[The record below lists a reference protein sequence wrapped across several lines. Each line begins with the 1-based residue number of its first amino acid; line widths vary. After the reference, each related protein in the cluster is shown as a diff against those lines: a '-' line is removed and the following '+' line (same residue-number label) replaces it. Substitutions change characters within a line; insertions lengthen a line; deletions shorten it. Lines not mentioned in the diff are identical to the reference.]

1 MSFLYFFPSF
11 SSLEAF
17 AIKRVA
23 MKMGKVERELLRR
36 LAVEVGD
43 PDDIVSI
50 SQSEE
55 LSHWLRRSGGEAW
68 HASWHFL
75 SLFTPHS
82 SPHRPLHPLHLYCSD
97 SVSAAPFLS
106 TLSREDDARHCPRVT
121 SWLPGQWKLCLFFP
135 PPLSFLASGPV
146 RPPFLSSFRPLHFK
160 LKLVS
165 FL

>member
-1 MSFLYFFPSF
+1 M
-11 SSLEAF
+11 
-17 AIKRVA
+17 KRVA

-50 SQSEE
+50 SQSEG
-55 LSHWLRRSGGEAW
+55 LSHWLSPVVLIGSDAEAW

-75 SLFTPHS
+75 SLFTPHP

-97 SVSAAPFLS
+97 SVSAAAAAPFLS

-121 SWLPGQWKLCLFFP
+121 SWLPGQWKLCLTP
-135 PPLSFLASGPV
+135 PHSVSWRLVHFVLLFCPLFGRSISN
-146 RPPFLSSFRPLHFK
+146 SN
-160 LKLVS
+160 
-165 FL
+165 